1 MSKVHESVYL
11 APGAHVVADV
21 TLGEDCGVWYNAVLR
36 GDEGSITVGAG
47 SNIQDCCVVHCDYG
61 FPVTIGDCVTIGH
74 GAVIHGCTI
83 GDGALI
89 GMGATVLSGAKIGKN
104 AMVAAGALVP
114 GSLEVPDG
122 MLAVGCP
129 AKVKRALTPEEIQS
143 NHKNTALYVSLARE
157 AMEKQEQTV

>member
-11 APGAHVVADV
+11 APGSHVVADV

-143 NHKNTALYVSLARE
+143 NHENTALYVSLARE
-157 AMEKQEQTV
+157 AMEK